1 MNPVF
6 KILKMN
12 NVSYLRHKFT
22 MIIHEH
28 INNSAGPGISDID
41 KIAIFMY
48 DYIIGFFFG
57 NSNGK
62 QMHNLSN
69 HLKISI
75 DFRKR
80 DLNLFN

>member
-28 INNSAGPGISDID
+28 INNSAGPGISNID

-48 DYIIGFFFG
+48 DYIIGFFFFMG
-57 NSNGK
+57 I
-62 QMHNLSN
+62 QMEN
-69 HLKISI
+69 KCII
-75 DFRKR
+75 YQTI
-80 DLNLFN
+80 

>member
-22 MIIHEH
+22 MIIYEH
-28 INNSAGPGISDID
+28 IKNSAGPGISDID

-48 DYIIGFFFG
+48 DQIIFFKG

-69 HLKISI
+69 HLKINI

-80 DLNLFN
+80 DFNLFN

>member
-28 INNSAGPGISDID
+28 INNSAGLGISDID

-48 DYIIGFFFG
+48 DYIIGFFLG
-57 NSNGK
+57 I
-62 QMHNLSN
+62 QMEN
-69 HLKISI
+69 KCII
-75 DFRKR
+75 YQTI
-80 DLNLFN
+80 

>member
-22 MIIHEH
+22 MIIYEH

-48 DYIIGFFFG
+48 D
-57 NSNGK
+57 
-62 QMHNLSN
+62 
-69 HLKISI
+69 
-75 DFRKR
+75 
-80 DLNLFN
+80 

>member
-28 INNSAGPGISDID
+28 INNSAGLGISDID
-41 KIAIFMY
+41 KIAIFEY
-48 DYIIGFFFG
+48 DYIIVFF
-57 NSNGK
+57 
-62 QMHNLSN
+62 
-69 HLKISI
+69 
-75 DFRKR
+75 
-80 DLNLFN
+80 

>member
-48 DYIIGFFFG
+48 DYIIGFF
-57 NSNGK
+57 
-62 QMHNLSN
+62 
-69 HLKISI
+69 
-75 DFRKR
+75 
-80 DLNLFN
+80 

>member
-48 DYIIGFFFG
+48 DYIIGFFKG
-57 NSNGK
+57 I
-62 QMHNLSN
+62 QMEN
-69 HLKISI
+69 KCII
-75 DFRKR
+75 YQTI
-80 DLNLFN
+80 

>member
-48 DYIIGFFFG
+48 DYIIVFFMG
-57 NSNGK
+57 I
-62 QMHNLSN
+62 QMEN
-69 HLKISI
+69 KCII
-75 DFRKR
+75 YQTI
-80 DLNLFN
+80 

>member
-48 DYIIGFFFG
+48 DYIIGFFMG
-57 NSNGK
+57 I
-62 QMHNLSN
+62 QMEN
-69 HLKISI
+69 KCII
-75 DFRKR
+75 YQTI
-80 DLNLFN
+80 

>member
-48 DYIIGFFFG
+48 DYIYIIGFFLWEFKWKT
-57 NSNGK
+57 NA
-62 QMHNLSN
+62 
-69 HLKISI
+69 
-75 DFRKR
+75 
-80 DLNLFN
+80 

>member
-28 INNSAGPGISDID
+28 INNSAGPGISNID

-48 DYIIGFFFG
+48 DYIIVFFNG

-69 HLKISI
+69 HLKTNI

>member
-28 INNSAGPGISDID
+28 INNSAGPGISGID

-48 DYIIGFFFG
+48 DYIIGFFFMG
-57 NSNGK
+57 I
-62 QMHNLSN
+62 QMEN
-69 HLKISI
+69 KCII
-75 DFRKR
+75 YQTI
-80 DLNLFN
+80 

>member
-48 DYIIGFFFG
+48 DYIIGFFLG
-57 NSNGK
+57 I
-62 QMHNLSN
+62 QMEN
-69 HLKISI
+69 KCII
-75 DFRKR
+75 YQTI
-80 DLNLFN
+80 

>member
-28 INNSAGPGISDID
+28 INNSAGPGISNID

-48 DYIIGFFFG
+48 DYIIGFFMG
-57 NSNGK
+57 I
-62 QMHNLSN
+62 QMEN
-69 HLKISI
+69 KCII
-75 DFRKR
+75 YQTI
-80 DLNLFN
+80 

>member
-1 MNPVF
+1 MNLVF

-48 DYIIGFFFG
+48 DYIIGFFLWEFKWKT
-57 NSNGK
+57 NA
-62 QMHNLSN
+62 
-69 HLKISI
+69 
-75 DFRKR
+75 
-80 DLNLFN
+80 

>member
-48 DYIIGFFFG
+48 DYIIGFFLWEFKWKT
-57 NSNGK
+57 NA
-62 QMHNLSN
+62 
-69 HLKISI
+69 
-75 DFRKR
+75 
-80 DLNLFN
+80 

>member
-1 MNPVF
+1 
-6 KILKMN
+6 
-12 NVSYLRHKFT
+12 
-22 MIIHEH
+22 MIIYEY

-48 DYIIGFFFG
+48 DYIIVFFNG

-69 HLKISI
+69 HLKINI